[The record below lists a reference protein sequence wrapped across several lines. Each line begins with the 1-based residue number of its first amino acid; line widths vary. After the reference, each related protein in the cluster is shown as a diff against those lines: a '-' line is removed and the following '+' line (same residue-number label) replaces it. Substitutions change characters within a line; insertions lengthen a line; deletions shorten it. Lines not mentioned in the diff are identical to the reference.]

1 MTDPAWVS
9 RAVVLAL
16 HVRLIAE
23 FGGDDGLRDMG
34 LLESALARPLH
45 LHTYAR
51 PTLAELA
58 ASYAYGLV
66 MNHPFVDGDQRIGFT
81 TAGLFLEINGCA
93 LTASAWVPRSRPE
106 PVEGFA
112 RDDGVGV
119 RPTRASLAPRRG
131 ARR

>member
-16 HVRLIAE
+16 HVRLIGE

-34 LLESALARPLH
+34 LLESALARPMH
-45 LHTYAR
+45 LRACAN

-66 MNHPFVDGDQRIGFT
+66 MNHPFVDGDQRISFT
-81 TAGLFLEINGCA
+81 TSVLFLEINGCVF
-93 LTASAWVPRSRPE
+93 TASAWVPR
-106 PVEGFA
+106 F
-112 RDDGVGV
+112 
-119 RPTRASLAPRRG
+119 RG
-131 ARR
+131 G

>member
-58 ASYAYGLV
+58 ASYTYGLV
-66 MNHPFVDGDQRIGFT
+66 MNHPFVDGDQRISFT
-81 TAGLFLEINGCA
+81 TSVLFLEINGCVF
-93 LTASAWVPRSRPE
+93 TASAWVPR
-106 PVEGFA
+106 F
-112 RDDGVGV
+112 
-119 RPTRASLAPRRG
+119 RAG
-131 ARR
+131 